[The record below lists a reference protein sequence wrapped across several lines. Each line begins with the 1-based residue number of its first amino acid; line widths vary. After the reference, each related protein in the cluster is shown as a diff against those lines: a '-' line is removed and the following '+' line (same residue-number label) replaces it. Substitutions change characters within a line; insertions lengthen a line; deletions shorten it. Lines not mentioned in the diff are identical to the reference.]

1 MGRSLSLEGMGSPW
15 VTLENAVSSVQQKNE
30 VLLPGSMT
38 AAAVSWQGRL
48 GVAGGGFAVISSRPT
63 LFKMSLC
70 AANLD
75 EGRREGGS
83 GYFST
88 KWEGERSQIID
99 VSPALLMPCSHW
111 VLGRDFVP
119 LSERHTASI
128 HLIVA
133 SLRG

>member
-1 MGRSLSLEGMGSPW
+1 MTWAATSTEPFFRGAIFYDIFMRMEEGTRMGRSLSLEGMGSPW
-15 VTLENAVSSVQQKNE
+15 VTFENAVSSVQQKNE

-99 VSPALLMPCSHW
+99 VSLPS
-111 VLGRDFVP
+111 
-119 LSERHTASI
+119 
-128 HLIVA
+128 
-133 SLRG
+133 